1 MDFTSWGDWVR
12 MCLGAVVSYPL
23 LMAGWWAVARAA
35 AFSDPHRLAGRRVA
49 FVPRR
54 AVRPRTEVLRR
65 RLRAA
70 LALRRHQGVVSS
82 VPADELLRRLVE
94 ADRSARVLA
103 AGRRMWCLAVP
114 FTLLAGAVLLGTW
127 LLVFEYVMAG
137 PFAEIN
143 GPYAYLGKIF
153 GTDGWHIPD
162 SETCSSWSVLSGCD
176 PDVRPWWYG
185 VESGLLFGLA
195 PASLV
200 AAWRIRQAASRSF
213 ALWARQEPPLIACLD
228 VLTACR
234 DALRPAPPAAT
245 VLDERMAALTAALR
259 DFSREGLPLAQD
271 RRAELEAHT
280 ARVTETLGEATGG
293 HLRDGTTAL
302 PALVGLLATLQ
313 DRLHASRWFLLLDP
327 AQLTTAPGP
336 APVPAPTTPVPANA
350 PSIDAGR
357 WQRYMWVATAMP
369 AVPALLALV
378 FTAMTISQAN
388 QNLGLTERNQVAST
402 YNETVAN
409 LGDESIN
416 VRVSSIYALRRIMR
430 ESRSEQ
436 PAIVSILSTYI
447 RDHAKMPG
455 TAAAERLRK
464 SDKTRAPDDVQ
475 AALEVLGGRAEDLEG
490 EPKID
495 LRDTFLVGA
504 TFYGTFD
511 NADLR
516 GADLTRADLQG
527 ARFELAWFDNARM
540 NDAYLS
546 DGDFEDADFLETDMT
561 GAWLD
566 GAILH
571 DADLTQAKLVGVHGN
586 YEGSFAQFTD
596 ADLTAA
602 DLTNADLRGVN
613 LVHADLGQ
621 EVAQGLPAAT
631 VTDTILIDAD
641 LTDALLDGV
650 DTDAALWEEADLA
663 EKASAQGD

>member
-1 MDFTSWGDWVR
+1 M
-12 MCLGAVVSYPL
+12 SYPL
-23 LMAGWWAVARAA
+23 LMAGWWAAAQAA
-35 AFSDPHRLAGRRVA
+35 AFSDPHRHTGRRVA

-54 AVRPRTEVLRR
+54 AVRPRTEALRR
-65 RLRAA
+65 RLRTA
-70 LALRRHQGVVSS
+70 LALRRHQGVTGS
-82 VPADELLRRLVE
+82 VPAAELLRRLVE

-103 AGRRMWCLAVP
+103 AGRRVWCLAVP
-114 FTLLAGAVLLGTW
+114 LTLLAGAVLLGTW

-137 PFAEIN
+137 PFAEID
-143 GPYAYLGKIF
+143 GPYAYLGKLL
-153 GTDGWHIPD
+153 GTDGWYIPND
-162 SETCSSWSVLSGCD
+162 ETCSSWSVLSGCD
-176 PDVRPWWYG
+176 PDMRPWWYG
-185 VESGLLFGLA
+185 AESGLLFGIV
-195 PASLV
+195 PASLA
-200 AAWRIRQAASRSF
+200 AAWRIRRAAARSF
-213 ALWARQEPPLIACLD
+213 ALWARQEPPLLACLD
-228 VLTACR
+228 ALTACR
-234 DALRPAPPAAT
+234 DALRPAPPEAT
-245 VLDERMAALTAALR
+245 VLDERMSALTDALR
-259 DFSREGLPLAQD
+259 DFARDGLPLARE

-280 ARVTETLGEATGG
+280 ARVAGTLEEATGRY
-293 HLRDGTTAL
+293 LRDGDTAL
-302 PALVGLLATLQ
+302 PALIGLLATLQ

-327 AQLTTAPGP
+327 AQLTPAPGPGP
-336 APVPAPTTPVPANA
+336 APAAAPASA
-350 PSIDAGR
+350 PSSDAGR

-378 FTAMTISQAN
+378 FTAVTIGQAD

-416 VRVSSIYALRRIMR
+416 VRVSSIYALQRIMR
-430 ESRSEQ
+430 ESRDEQ
-436 PAIVSILSTYI
+436 PAIVSVLSTYI

-455 TAAAERLRK
+455 TATAERLRK
-464 SDKTRAPDDVQ
+464 NDKTRAPDDVQ
-475 AALEVLGGRAEDLEG
+475 AALDVLGARTEDLEG

-546 DGDFEDADFLETDMT
+546 NGNFEDADFLETDMT

-566 GAILH
+566 GAVLH

-586 YEGSFAQFTD
+586 YEGSFARFTD

-602 DLTNADLRGVN
+602 DLTAADLRGVN
-613 LVHADLGQ
+613 LVHADLGRGID
-621 EVAQGLPAAT
+621 QGLPAAT
-631 VTDTILIDAD
+631 VDGTVLIGAD

-650 DTDAALWEEADLA
+650 DTDAAVWEETDLA
-663 EKASAQGD
+663 EKAPGQGG